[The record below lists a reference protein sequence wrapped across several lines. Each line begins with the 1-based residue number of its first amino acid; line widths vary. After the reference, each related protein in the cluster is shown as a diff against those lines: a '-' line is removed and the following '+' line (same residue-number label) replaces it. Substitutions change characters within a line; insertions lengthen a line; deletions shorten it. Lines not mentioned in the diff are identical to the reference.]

1 MSPKFGSLLC
11 PPKFGSALAGTSS
24 FRVDISDAGG
34 ATQIWQPPNGPS
46 PRPEQRDPAETARLA
61 AIFSDQAA
69 ESKAEAIEE
78 ALADEAMG
86 GGEGGD
92 DDDDRVGGGGADFDD
107 DGGEGAGGSESRPTS
122 PLADPTPPPE
132 DADEADEA
140 DEAGS
145 VADDIAVPAAPPA
158 MPPPAPPPSPPPP
171 YTPSDDGVSLL
182 AYTPSHEESLGVRDS
197 APAYTPS
204 AAGDDE
210 WEWPHAPSGEDA
222 EAESMVAEATGQ
234 LSSAGE
240 PPTSL
245 PPSPPGEDAAGGTA
259 DDEEA
264 AAAAPAVAAG
274 AGPASGGDA
283 GEYLCESADED
294 FGGEW
299 AYRDLRQNQWQQVW
313 HGCVMVLSQLAHG
326 ERGVLPQCGLR
337 MPCGHNCARI
347 VHVKGGTLEC
357 VCPRCGNATDLAEG
371 EVKRWRSLREALK
384 LRGDGTINPLTRS
397 ESIQKEDAETGAP
410 DAKADAKAAA
420 AEAAADM
427 APPKPAPKTYY
438 VSNFSGAVKPN
449 LNMVGY
455 WSMPPKHRATS
466 LRDARNILGKFASGG
481 GASGESVKQFDAFAL
496 HSESA
501 SAAPEAEAAAANEP
515 RSRLASP
522 AFDPRVERLVERV
535 ASAAA
540 ASRTTEAD
548 ALNAGWRK
556 CTSKSNGREF
566 WFHRE
571 TGRKEWT
578 IDKLGLSAG
587 GPVEPEP
594 DHRHAPAKSGHGSH
608 QSGGG
613 SSSGAHDGGSSSG
626 AQGSVRGAGSKRI
639 PKPEWKAYFSE
650 KRQKSFYKNTSTGET
665 TWTKPDGFV
674 E

>member
-1 MSPKFGSLLC
+1 
-11 PPKFGSALAGTSS
+11 
-24 FRVDISDAGG
+24 V
-34 ATQIWQPPNGPS
+34 
-46 PRPEQRDPAETARLA
+46 

-86 GGEGGD
+86 GGEGD
-92 DDDDRVGGGGADFDD
+92 DDDDRDGGGGADFDD
-107 DGGEGAGGSESRPTS
+107 DGGEGAHGSESRPTS

-132 DADEADEA
+132 DADEADKA
-140 DEAGS
+140 DG

-158 MPPPAPPPSPPPP
+158 LPPPAPPPSPPPP
-171 YTPSDDGVSLL
+171 YTPSDDGASLL
-182 AYTPSHEESLGVRDS
+182 AYTPSHESSRGSRDS
-197 APAYTPS
+197 APAYTPSVAGDDDEAAYTPS

-222 EAESMVAEATGQ
+222 EAESMGAEATGL
-234 LSSAGE
+234 LSSASV

-264 AAAAPAVAAG
+264 AAAVSAVAAGAVPCPAG

-337 MPCGHNCARI
+337 MPCGHNCART

-357 VCPRCGNATDLAEG
+357 ICPRCGNATDLAEG

-397 ESIQKEDAETGAP
+397 ESLQKEGAETGAP
-410 DAKADAKAAA
+410 GAKADAKVAA
-420 AEAAADM
+420 AEAAADV

-466 LRDARNILGKFASGG
+466 LRDARNILGKFASDG

-501 SAAPEAEAAAANEP
+501 AAAPEAEAAAANEP
-515 RSRLASP
+515 RNRVASP
-522 AFDPRVERLVERV
+522 TFDPRVERLVERV

-571 TGRKEWT
+571 TGRKEWH

-594 DHRHAPAKSGHGSH
+594 DRRHAPAKSGPGSH

-613 SSSGAHDGGSSSG
+613 SSSGAHDGGRSSG
-626 AQGSVRGAGSKRI
+626 AQGSARGAGSKRSS
-639 PKPEWKAYFSE
+639 KPEWKAYFSE